1 MGDHQRLIVDA
12 VAANTV
18 QCTISEA
25 EKRGLYYMLLGPKNK
40 KEENVSTTCLPEEG
54 RIRY

>member
-54 RIRY
+54 PIRY